1 MIKLTAEQFEN
12 IRLILTQIASLAGS
26 QDMSDIEALAESA
39 LAELHHG
46 AIDSHNLEALGLEQ
60 PNLSE
65 KEDRNIRRNIPQ

>member
-39 LAELHHG
+39 LAELRHG
-46 AIDSHNLEALGLEQ
+46 AIDSHHLEALGLEP

-65 KEDRNIRRNIPQ
+65 KQYRNIKRNLPQ